1 MNRKDAHR
9 YLVAYD
15 VPDDK
20 RRTRLSKLLSSYGE
34 RMQFS
39 VFLIDLTRASLMLL
53 TDQLEELM
61 DRDDDAILICDLGT
75 SREANQHSI
84 RYLGRQAKLPQPQSF
99 IV

>member
-1 MNRKDAHR
+1 
-9 YLVAYD
+9 
-15 VPDDK
+15 
-20 RRTRLSKLLSSYGE
+20 
-34 RMQFS
+34 
-39 VFLIDLTRASLMLL
+39 MLL